1 MRNNTRENMNKKL
14 VVVRK
19 RMLQLARKAQ
29 GTIIGTA
36 MTVILIVCI
45 LVCGLYIV
53 YNIETAMTSSGCFT
67 ESSWYQ
73 VYQQF
78 VNATQTVFTL
88 LPVAIIVIVSAFML
102 ATLFGWLGGGRRGGR

>member
-1 MRNNTRENMNKKL
+1 MNKKL

-36 MTVILIVCI
+36 MTVILIICI

-53 YNIETAMTSSGCFT
+53 YNIETAMTSTGCFT

-73 VYQQF
+73 VYQNF
-78 VNATQTVFTL
+78 VNQVQTVFTL
-88 LPVAIIVIVSAFML
+88 LPVAIIVIVAAFML
-102 ATLFGWLGGGRRGGR
+102 AVLFGWLRGGRGGGR

>member
-1 MRNNTRENMNKKL
+1 MNKKL

-36 MTVILIVCI
+36 MTVILIICI

-53 YNIETAMTSSGCFT
+53 YNIETAMTSTGCFT

-73 VYQQF
+73 VYQNF
-78 VNATQTVFTL
+78 VNQVQTVFTL
-88 LPVAIIVIVSAFML
+88 LPVAIIVIVAAFML
-102 ATLFGWLGGGRRGGR
+102 AVLFGWLRGGKGR